1 MTMET
6 NQNIESAVQLSGG
19 CAKTFLQ
26 KIVDVLENSGS
37 EYRLAGDEVEIK
49 ECRYCHPGTEKPSN
63 QWKLRLNHS
72 KGVYN
77 CFRCQASGT
86 IADYLNQGQGA
97 AGSPT
102 VPGNTKHKTPPY
114 ESIWAAGIASKT
126 MLYLHKRGL
135 SGEIPSSI
143 RFHAHLEYYDDNRQ
157 LVGKFPAMIAKISS
171 VDGSIVG
178 IHRTYLTEDGRKIT
192 SLPGHDTMT
201 CKKILGAARGHA
213 DRLSDKFDDVIAL
226 TEGIET
232 GLAVAQATGLPT
244 WACISAGGLE
254 SVQLSASIN
263 TVYIWADRDA
273 SGVGQKS
280 AEKLCFR
287 LRSENRKVFVLLP
300 NADLSETNNS
310 VDWLDVFNR
319 SKEQLK
325 LDFDAVVAECSKPL
339 CHDTVSPDYT
349 VKTSWPAP
357 VSDAAYHGLIGK
369 IVNLVLPHTE
379 SDPFALFLQIIAAI
393 GNVVGRSAH
402 FKMED
407 TKHYLNLFVVIVRDT
422 AKSRK
427 GTSLQRMLQILK
439 LASPDWS
446 KDNVTFCG
454 FSSGEGVIHATR
466 DPTFKPKKQKGS
478 DIAEMEMDDPGISD
492 KRLLVVE
499 SEFASVIKIT
509 SREGNTLSALLR
521 NAWDRGDLGTLTKN
535 SPEKST
541 GAHISFIGHI
551 TRQELRRYLHTT
563 DAVNGFGNRIL
574 WAMVKRS
581 KSLPRGGSL
590 KDSDFH
596 ELVPELRSII
606 EVAKNIEEM
615 TFDDQTWELWDE
627 LYVVLSADRPGLF
640 GSMTARAEPQ
650 VLRLSAIYAL
660 MDRSQVI
667 RREHLK
673 AALAIWQYAQDSCEH
688 IFGSYLEDHVAQ
700 RIIDA
705 LKKLPLGLSR
715 TEIRDLFSGKIAA
728 DRMDNALEIL
738 RGMGLAISRKEITA
752 GRPTEKWFYQQTHLH

>member
-1 MTMET
+1 MET
-6 NQNIESAVQLSGG
+6 NQNIESTVQLSGG

-26 KIVDVLENSGS
+26 KIVDLLENSGS

-49 ECRYCHPGTEKPSN
+49 ECRYCHPGTEKPTN

-86 IADYLNQGQGA
+86 IADYLNQSQGA

-114 ESIWAAGIASKT
+114 ESIWAAGIVLKA
-126 MLYLHKRGL
+126 MQYLQRRGL

-157 LVGKFPAMIAKISS
+157 LVGKFPAMIAKIST
-171 VDGSIVG
+171 VDGSMVG
-178 IHRTYLTEDGRKIT
+178 IHRTYLTEDGCKIT

-201 CKKILGAARGHA
+201 CKKILGAAKGNA
-213 DRLSDKFDDVIAL
+213 VRLCDKFDDVIAL

-232 GLAVAQATGLPT
+232 GLAVAQATGLPV
-244 WACISAGGLE
+244 WACISARGLE
-254 SVQLSASIN
+254 SVQLPPSIRE
-263 TVYIWADRDA
+263 VYVWADRDA
-273 SGVGQKS
+273 SGVGERS
-280 AEKLCFR
+280 AEKLAVR
-287 LRSENRKVFVLLP
+287 LKSENRKVHILLP
-300 NADLSETNNS
+300 NADSSETNRS
-310 VDWLDVFNR
+310 VDWLDVFNE
-319 SKEQLK
+319 SNKQLK
-325 LDFDAVVAECSKPL
+325 LAFDA
-339 CHDTVSPDYT
+339 TVSESKKLSWHDAIHPQYIIQN
-349 VKTSWPAP
+349 SWPAP
-357 VSDAAYHGLIGK
+357 LSEAAYYGLIGK
-369 IVNLVLPHTE
+369 IVKLVLPHTE

-393 GNVVGRSAH
+393 GNVIGRSAY

-407 TKHYLNLFVVIVRDT
+407 TKHFLNLFVVIVGDT

-427 GTSLQRMLQILK
+427 GTSLHRMLQILK

-446 KDNVTFCG
+446 KENVTFCG

-466 DPTFKPKKQKGS
+466 DPTFKLKKQKGS
-478 DIAEMEMDDPGISD
+478 DIPEMEMTDAGVDD
-492 KRLLVVE
+492 KRLLVIE

-551 TRQELRRYLHTT
+551 TLDELRRYMDST

-574 WAMVKRS
+574 WGMVKRS

-596 ELVPELRSII
+596 ELVPEFRSII

-615 TFDDQTWELWDE
+615 TFDDQTWEIWDE
-627 LYVVLSADRPGLF
+627 LYVLLSADRPGLF

-660 MDRSQVI
+660 TDRSQVI
-667 RREHLK
+667 RSEHLK
-673 AALAIWQYAQDSCEH
+673 AALAIWQYAQDSCAY
-688 IFGSYLEDHVAQ
+688 IFGGYLEDHVAQ
-700 RIIDA
+700 RILNA
-705 LKKLPLGLSR
+705 LKTHPLGQSR

-728 DRMDNALEIL
+728 ERMDNALEKL
-738 RGMGLAISRKEITA
+738 RSTGLAISKKEDTA